1 MDAVQRYVIRRG
13 AGIDGLSIGTA
24 APAALAPREV
34 RIRIHAAALNYRDL
48 LVARGQMGSGEQR
61 VPLSDAAGEVIE
73 VGAGVTRAA
82 VGDRVIPTFFPQWLE
97 GDPVG
102 DALDAS
108 LGGTVDGV
116 LGGQV
121 VAHED
126 AVVLAPSSLTWVE
139 ASTIACAG
147 VTAWHALHALA
158 PMQPGQHVLV
168 QGTGGVS
175 TWALQ
180 LARAMGLE
188 VTVLSGSADKLGRA
202 KALGAHHLIDY
213 TATPDWDAAVQA
225 LGGVD
230 RVLDV
235 GGADTIGRAIAS
247 TRPGGVV
254 MTIGGVSGGFALG
267 IDPFALIGRRVLSG
281 VVVGSRAMTEDLVR
295 FIDATGL
302 KPVIDSVHPFAR
314 AADAYRVLEQQ
325 RPFGKVA
332 IDVTA

>member
-1 MDAVQRYVIRRG
+1 MQRYIIRRG
-13 AGIDGLSIGTA
+13 AGIDGLAITS
-24 APAALAPREV
+24 APPAPLARDEV

-48 LVARGQMGSGEQR
+48 LVARGQMGSGEVR
-61 VPLSDAAGEVIE
+61 VPLSDGAGEVIE
-73 VGAGVTRAA
+73 VGADVTRVA
-82 VGDRVIPTFFPQWLE
+82 VGDRVIPTFFPRWIA

-108 LGGTVDGV
+108 LGGNVDGV
-116 LGGQV
+116 LAEQV

-126 AVVLAPSSLTWVE
+126 AVVHAPQSLAWEE

-147 VTAWHALHALA
+147 VTAWHALQALA
-158 PMQPGQHVLV
+158 PMQAGQHVLV

-180 LARAMGLE
+180 LALAMGLE
-188 VTVLSGSADKLGRA
+188 VTVVSGSAAKLARA
-202 KALGAHHLIDY
+202 RAMGAHHLVDY
-213 TATPDWDAAVQA
+213 TTTPEWDAAVQA
-225 LGGVD
+225 RGGVD
-230 RVLDV
+230 RVLDI

-267 IDPFALIGRRVLSG
+267 IDPFALVGRRVLSG
-281 VVVGSRAMTEDLVR
+281 VVVGSRAMTEALVR
-295 FIDATGL
+295 FIDAHGV
-302 KPVIDSVHPFAR
+302 KPVVDSIHPFAQ
-314 AADAYRVLEQQ
+314 AAEAYRVLEQQ
-325 RPFGKVA
+325 RPFGKVV